1 MGRKRNGK
9 NRSASRA
16 RSCREQ
22 AGTVLTNGS
31 IEFWKRATKSHDAP
45 RGCEMLGGRTPAFQP
60 APMPRNRPQL
70 GVPFQV
76 ATGVP
81 FLVAI
86 SKTDQPFREGSAV
99 EADGISPRANGV
111 ELRRQNILK
120 ILCKRGRIVLLLPVL
135 PSVIPC
141 PPSAGRRGGRVSGR
155 TGSDRHSPTAK
166 PNVSSRRRKHF
177 RLEREF

>member
-1 MGRKRNGK
+1 MRATGSGRPSSQPGRRPGPVERHSRSSRRARAAHGIAETLHSGAMGRKRNGK

-111 ELRRQNILK
+111 ELRR
-120 ILCKRGRIVLLLPVL
+120 
-135 PSVIPC
+135 
-141 PPSAGRRGGRVSGR
+141 
-155 TGSDRHSPTAK
+155 
-166 PNVSSRRRKHF
+166 
-177 RLEREF
+177 